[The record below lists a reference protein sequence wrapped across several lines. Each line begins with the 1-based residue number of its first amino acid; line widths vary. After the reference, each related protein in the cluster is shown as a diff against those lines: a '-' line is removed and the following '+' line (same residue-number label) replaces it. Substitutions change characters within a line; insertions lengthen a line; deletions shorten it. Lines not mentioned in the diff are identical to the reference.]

1 MYLLTVVFSLVSI
14 DVVVLV
20 GGDPLGGRVLD
31 AGLVLS
37 LRHPL
42 EHIRLAVQTLHS
54 QGISFYS
61 LLGLLG

>member
-37 LRHPL
+37 LRHS
-42 EHIRLAVQTLHS
+42 TS
-54 QGISFYS
+54 QIGDQVISEI
-61 LLGLLG
+61 